1 MEHSEFSSSP
11 LESFHCCP
19 GRLQVTSDIHRREHH
34 GVPNPPG
41 GCLCPTEPEDKIMS
55 APLSTFR
62 SGQVVCDSLS
72 GEGPEVV
79 RLKRMGICSGRRID
93 VIQTGDPMI
102 LGVVGTRLGISRK
115 LASRV
120 LVSSAED
127 TATDSPPQ

>member
-1 MEHSEFSSSP
+1 MP
-11 LESFHCCP
+11 
-19 GRLQVTSDIHRREHH
+19 VSDQ
-34 GVPNPPG
+34 
-41 GCLCPTEPEDKIMS
+41 LKPEDKIMP

-62 SGQVVCDSLS
+62 SGQVVCESLT

-120 LVSSAED
+120 LVSLAET
-127 TATDSPPQ
+127 TATDPPPQ

>member
-1 MEHSEFSSSP
+1 MSP
-11 LESFHCCP
+11 GENTASTEARP
-19 GRLQVTSDIHRREHH
+19 
-34 GVPNPPG
+34 VPVSAK
-41 GCLCPTEPEDKIMS
+41 PTPEDKIMS

-62 SGQVVCDSLS
+62 SGQVVCESLT

-120 LVSSAED
+120 LVSSAEE